1 MIKKL
6 RYILAFL
13 MVAAALAISALA
25 ATTTAYVKKGASGT
39 GLSSSSPIGSIS
51 EAFGLF
57 SADGGTIYIIGEYP
71 ITSGTTISEKKFD
84 YTLKAGSGGCI
95 SLSANLALD
104 KNTNDNTVTFDL
116 PFKLVGSDTRILFG
130 GFNNVVFG
138 KSFSVEAPDG
148 GLLNFY
154 GGMRSGTVEAITELP
169 YSIVVNAGKFNVFA
183 GGNFRDSISAYVG
196 SIAAPISITIN
207 GGSFGQSGSFPKDT
221 NIKNYDT
228 FNVSGMSILADDA
241 TLTIN
246 GGTFYHP
253 VYIQGR
259 LGTVSGEASAKSK
272 KVKKDKKYYAIDGD
286 INVNITG
293 GTFKGGA
300 FGAHFTQTSYTT
312 VMRGDYTV
320 KITGGTFAAGTTFD
334 ATQVKA
340 YSGSNKKATI
350 TYPTS
355 KTLTPVRFDYVNGE
369 KKSYTDPIRVV
380 FIGDS
385 ITEGYA
391 AADAG
396 VDRLTESYP
405 AKFLKYAEAAGREV
419 IIGNFGVS
427 ASGLH
432 PATQRFYENMLAWP
446 MVSEE
451 SAPDYVFIAIGIND
465 ASKIGG
471 TNGAFTTYKSNLQK
485 VIKTMGELPDTNK
498 VFVTNALYCV
508 MDIDVTHRAGA
519 VLRPTQKIITK
530 DFIAKDSSKYFFVD
544 LYGLTLSKALD
555 DSLFR
560 AENGKVYER
569 LHPATAGLDFIGNTL
584 YKAAF
589 GGVLKPS
596 TSYLT
601 NTIYVSDS
609 GSAHGDGT
617 ASSPISDLGYAYSKL
632 NLNEDCTIYVV
643 GTVSL
648 PINFH
653 TPVSKHGVAFV
664 GYGDNANLKVYGNTL
679 KVGSNVRFSNLT
691 LTAAG
696 EKLNVIGAYH
706 NVEMSSNMK
715 TSGVCSFYAGFH
727 PHSEVSASSNA
738 IHDSVASASSSRDC
752 TIKING
758 GTWHNFAL
766 GNARY
771 TSDAP
776 TGTYSGTINATIGSG
791 ATVGNSSSN
800 HLGVVGLNYFTGT
813 INITVNSWGTSTINE
828 YASTSSA
835 VYSTAKNTGTV
846 NIKVGSGLSKKIVY
860 GPVKPKLSFDGSAVT
875 VKWDKKTAADR
886 YRIFRRVAG
895 ASSWDD
901 VNRYTK
907 ELSYTD
913 KTAVAGTAYEY
924 AVQAQVLVGDEYS
937 YSEAYVVSFTPK
949 KLSVPTVTAKNT
961 VEGVS
966 VTASDVSG
974 ADGYIFYR
982 SADGSNLTQIAK
994 STSSTYV
1001 DKGAKANTKYYYYAR
1016 AYSGASQSKISVA
1029 AATIRLAAISPS
1041 VYYKAEVSGV
1051 HLMWSDVPNAERY
1064 RVFRREA
1071 GESAW
1076 DDVSRYVSESDY
1088 IDTSVKVGTS
1098 YEYAVQAWVPL
1109 DGGYVYGPLSVKTIT
1124 PATVNAPTVTA
1135 KNTVN
1140 GVSIT
1145 ASEVSGADGYLFLR
1159 STNGTSFTQIGKSE
1173 KTTYVDK
1180 TAIAD
1185 TTYYYCARA
1194 YKGANQSENS
1204 AAAATV
1210 RLASVEAVVY
1220 YNGAD
1225 NSVHLEWN
1233 AVKNAERYRIFRRE
1247 AGESA
1252 WDSVNRY
1259 TADTEYADATAA
1271 VGTEYEYSVQAWVAL
1286 DGGYVYSPL
1295 TVEAI
1300 TPTVHSVPALT
1311 AKSTSSGIV
1320 LTSTAVADADGYI
1333 FYRSADG
1340 ETFEEIAS
1348 TAVNTYTD
1356 KDAGSGYNYYY
1367 KVCAFFDASG
1377 KESVSDFSNV
1387 VLVMSYAYA
1396 EVNSGAEY
1404 SKIEERADGADFT
1417 VLEMQYACGTEAV
1430 LKEIPSGAYVYAV
1443 YGEFIIQNVEIDEEA
1458 LTVTLPYADAD
1469 AIVFADEPI
1478 VNYGDANGDG
1488 EISLFDTVK
1497 TLKYFAGDST
1507 ELDACAANISGDI
1520 EISVVDVLMILSKV
1534 LNTK

>member
-6 RYILAFL
+6 RYFLAFL
-13 MVAAALAISALA
+13 TVAAILAIGTFA
-25 ATTTAYVKKGASGT
+25 ATTTAYVKSGATGT
-39 GLSSSSPIGSIS
+39 GLSASSPIGSIS
-51 EAFGLF
+51 DAFGLF

-95 SLSANLALD
+95 SLSANLALA

-138 KSFSVEAPDG
+138 KNFSVSASSG
-148 GLLNFY
+148 GVLNFY

-169 YSIVVNAGKFNVFA
+169 YSIVVNAGTFNVFS
-183 GGNFRDSISAYVG
+183 GGNYRDSISAYVG
-196 SIAAPISITIN
+196 SIAAPISVTIN

-253 VYIQGR
+253 IYIQGR

-272 KVKKDKKYYAIDGD
+272 VVKKNKKYYAIDGD

-300 FGAHFTQTSYTT
+300 FGAHFTQTGYTT

-340 YSGSNKKATI
+340 YSGSSKKATI

-355 KTLTPVRFDYVNGE
+355 KTLTPVRFDYVNGA
-369 KKSYTDPIRVV
+369 KKTYTDPIRVV

-419 IIGNFGVS
+419 IVGNFGVS

-432 PATQRFYENMLAWP
+432 PSTKRFYENMLAWP

-451 SAPDYVFIAIGIND
+451 SAPDYVFIGIGIND
-465 ASKIGG
+465 AQTIGG

-485 VIKTMGELPDTNK
+485 IISTMGELPDTNK

-508 MDIDVTHRAGA
+508 MDIAVTHRAGA
-519 VLRPTQKIITK
+519 VLRPTQKIIAK

-560 AENGKVYER
+560 AENGIVYER

-609 GSAHGDGT
+609 GTAYGAGT
-617 ASSPISDLGYAYSKL
+617 ADSPISDLGYAYSKL

-643 GTVSL
+643 GSISL
-648 PINFH
+648 GINFH

-664 GYGDNANLKVYGNTL
+664 GFGDNAVINVYGNTL

-691 LTAAG
+691 LNAAG
-696 EKLNVIGAYH
+696 GSLNVIGAYH
-706 NVEMSSNMK
+706 NVEMSSNLK

-727 PHSEVSASSNA
+727 PHSNVSASSNA
-738 IHDSVASASSSRDC
+738 IHDSVASASSGRDC

-771 TSDAP
+771 TADAP

-791 ATVGNSSSN
+791 ATVGNSSSKY
-800 HLGVVGLNYFTGT
+800 LGIVGLNYFTGT
-813 INITVNSWGTSTINE
+813 INVTVNSWGTGTVYE

-835 VYSTAKNTGTV
+835 VYSNAKNTGVV
-846 NIKVGSGLSKKIVY
+846 NIKIGSGISKKVLY
-860 GPVKPKLSFDGSAVT
+860 GPIKPSVNYDGSAVT
-875 VKWDKKTAADR
+875 IKWNKKTAADR
-886 YRIFRRVAG
+886 YRIFRRKVGETA
-895 ASSWDD
+895 WDG

-924 AVQAQVLVGDEYS
+924 AVQAQLLIDGEYS
-937 YSEAYVVSFTPK
+937 YSDSYLVEFTPK
-949 KLSVPTVTAKNT
+949 KLSVPSVTAKNT
-961 VEGVS
+961 VDGVS
-966 VTASDVSG
+966 ITASAVSG

-982 SADGSNLTQIAK
+982 STNGTTFTQIAK
-994 STSSTYV
+994 TTSATYV
-1001 DKGAKANTKYYYYAR
+1001 DEKAKANTKYYYYSR
-1016 AYSGASQSKISVA
+1016 AYSGASQSKMSEA
-1029 AATIRLAAISPS
+1029 ATTIRLVAINPS

-1051 HLMWSDVPNAERY
+1051 HLMWSDVPNAEKY
-1064 RVFRREA
+1064 RIFRRVA
-1071 GESAW
+1071 GETAW
-1076 DDVSRYVSESDY
+1076 DEVNRYVAESDY
-1088 IDTSVKVGTS
+1088 IDTTVTIGTT
-1098 YEYAVQAWVPL
+1098 YEYAIQAWVPL
-1109 DGGYVYGPLSVKTIT
+1109 GDGYVYGPLSAKSIT
-1124 PATVNAPTVTA
+1124 PKAVNAPTVTA
-1135 KNTVN
+1135 KNTVD

-1145 ASEVSGADGYLFLR
+1145 ASAVTGADGYIFYR
-1159 STNGTSFTQIGKSE
+1159 STNGTTFTQIGKAAS
-1173 KTTYVDK
+1173 TTYVDK
-1180 TAIAD
+1180 TATAN
-1185 TTYYYCARA
+1185 TTYYYCVRA
-1194 YKGANQSENS
+1194 YVGTSQSENS
-1204 AAAATV
+1204 LAATTV
-1210 RLASVEAVVY
+1210 RLVPLEAIAY
-1220 YNGAD
+1220 YSGAD
-1225 NSVHLEWN
+1225 NGVHLEWSDVPN
-1233 AVKNAERYRIFRRE
+1233 AGKYRIFRR
-1247 AGESA
+1247 ASGESV
-1252 WDSVNRY
+1252 WDDVSRY
-1259 TADTEYADATAA
+1259 TYDTEYVDTDISI
-1271 VGTEYEYSVQAWVAL
+1271 GTTYEYSAQAWVTL

-1295 TVEAI
+1295 TVVTI
-1300 TPTVHSVPALT
+1300 TPTTHSVPTLT
-1311 AKSTSSGIV
+1311 YKDTSSGIV
-1320 LTSTAVADADGYI
+1320 LVSTAVADVEGYI
-1333 FYRSADG
+1333 FYRSTDG
-1340 ETFEEIAS
+1340 ESFEEIAR
-1348 TAVNTYTD
+1348 TTVNTYTD
-1356 KDAGSGYNYYY
+1356 ASRDVGKVYYY
-1367 KVCAFFDASG
+1367 RVCASFG
-1377 KESVSDFSNV
+1377 EGVSDFSNTV
-1387 VLVMSYAYA
+1387 TVSVYAYG
-1396 EVNSGAEY
+1396 EVYSGAEY
-1404 SKIEERADGADFT
+1404 EMIEARAGGESFA
-1417 VLEMQYACGTEAV
+1417 VLAMQFECGTEATI
-1430 LKEIPSGAYVYAV
+1430 KEIPTGAHTYAL
-1443 YGEFIIQNVEIDEEA
+1443 YGDFIIQGVEVDNA
-1458 LTVTLPYADAD
+1458 TLTVTLPYANAD
-1469 AIVFADEPI
+1469 ALIFADEPL
-1478 VNYGDANGDG
+1478 VYYGDANCDG
-1488 EISLFDTVK
+1488 EISLIDVVK
-1497 TLKYFAGDST
+1497 TLKYLAGDGQD
-1507 ELDACAANISGDI
+1507 LDVCAANISGDI
-1520 EISVVDVLMILSKV
+1520 EISIIDVIMILNHQ